1 MIRTRLTLARLTLAR
16 LTLVLPALIRRTS
29 DRLT

>member
-16 LTLVLPALIRRTS
+16 LTLARLTQVLPA
-29 DRLT
+29 RLR